1 MKKNLVFLAAAAI
14 AFGAATVIAADKKT
28 DAAPAASATAASAPA
43 ASAPAASATAPAAA
57 PAANA
62 AAADKTA
69 TVKKQTLCPKCHNK
83 ISKKYYLDSDG
94 KRIYFCGSICAAKMK
109 KELAGVVT
117 KLEGEGITL
126 DAVEKKAEK
135 EKKK

>member
-1 MKKNLVFLAAAAI
+1 MKRNLVFLAAAAI
-14 AFGAATVIAADKKT
+14 AFGAATVIAADKKA
-28 DAAPAASATAASAPA
+28 DAAPA
-43 ASAPAASATAPAAA
+43 ASAPAASAPVPASAPAPAAA
-57 PAANA
+57 PAA
-62 AAADKTA
+62 AADKAA

>member
-1 MKKNLVFLAAAAI
+1 MKKNLVFLAAATI
-14 AFGAATVIAADKKT
+14 AFGAATVIAADKKA
-28 DAAPAASATAASAPA
+28 DA
-43 ASAPAASATAPAAA
+43 APAASATAPAAA
-57 PAANA
+57 PAADA
-62 AAADKTA
+62 AAADKAATA
-69 TVKKQTLCPKCHNK
+69 KKQTLCPKCHNK

-94 KRIYFCGSICAAKMK
+94 KRIYFCGSMCAAKMK

-135 EKKK
+135 KK

>member
-1 MKKNLVFLAAAAI
+1 MKRNLVFLAAAAI
-14 AFGAATVIAADKKT
+14 AFGAATVIAADKKA
-28 DAAPAASATAASAPA
+28 DAAPAASAPVPASAP
-43 ASAPAASATAPAAA
+43 APAAA
-57 PAANA
+57 PAA
-62 AAADKTA
+62 AADKAA